1 MKGGGNLK
9 VKLEI
14 NPDCKETEVTISA
27 AKMDAEIEKLYK
39 MLQDGEKN
47 LSQIEGFKDNV
58 SYYLNL
64 SEILFFETDSKVVM
78 AHTAKN
84 AYQVKYKL
92 YELEDIL
99 GSNFMRVAK
108 STILNLDQI
117 HAITRS
123 ISNCQ
128 IQFQDSYKTVYV
140 SRHYYR
146 DLRNRLDERR
156 QLS

>member
-1 MKGGGNLK
+1 MK
-9 VKLEI
+9 VKLDI
-14 NPDCKETEVTISA
+14 NPDHQETEVTISA
-27 AKMDAEIEKLYK
+27 PEMNDQIQELYRLLQNQEKIP
-39 MLQDGEKN
+39 
-47 LSQIEGFKDNV
+47 QIEGFKDRV

-64 SEILFFETDSKVVM
+64 ADRD
-78 AHTAKN
+78 

-99 GSNFMRVAK
+99 GANYMRVSK
-108 STILNLDQI
+108 STILNLNQI
-117 HAITRS
+117 YAITRS

-128 IQFQDSYKTVYV
+128 VKFQDSYKVVYV

-156 QLS
+156 KYYEK

>member
-1 MKGGGNLK
+1 MK

>member
-1 MKGGGNLK
+1 MK

-14 NPDCKETEVTISA
+14 NPDQAETEITISA
-27 AKMDAEIEKLYK
+27 AKMDDQVLKLYK
-39 MLQDGEKN
+39 MLQENKDQPE
-47 LSQIEGFKDNV
+47 QIEAFKDHV
-58 SYYLNL
+58 SYYLDL

-78 AHTAKN
+78 AHTAKQ

-99 GSNFMRVAK
+99 GSSFMRVAK

-117 HAITRS
+117 HAVTRS

-128 IQFQDSYKTVYV
+128 IQFSDSYKTVYV

-146 DLRNRLDERR
+146 DLRNRLEERR
-156 QLS
+156 NFK